1 MSSLELLGYLAA
13 LCTTASFLPQAYK
26 SIRYRDTRSL
36 SLGMY
41 VLFTL
46 GIGLWLAYG
55 IGRGDAAI
63 VAANGVTMVISLA
76 ILITKIRFDVL
87 PGKSMKKQRRK

>member
-1 MSSLELLGYLAA
+1 MVLVDAVGYFAA
-13 LCTTASFLPQAYK
+13 SCTTLAFLPQALK
-26 SIRYRDTRSL
+26 VLREKETRSL

-55 IGRGDAAI
+55 LLKGDTVIILANAVTI
-63 VAANGVTMVISLA
+63 VFSLA
-76 ILITKIRFDVL
+76 ILVTKIRYDVL
-87 PGKSMKKQRRK
+87 PEK